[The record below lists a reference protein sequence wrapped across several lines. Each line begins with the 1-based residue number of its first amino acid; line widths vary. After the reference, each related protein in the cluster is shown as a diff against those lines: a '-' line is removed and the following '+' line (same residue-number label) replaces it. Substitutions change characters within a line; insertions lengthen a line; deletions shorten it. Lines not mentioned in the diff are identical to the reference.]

1 MMPSAPVVT
10 GSLVTLLVLLQPCP
24 ASAQGPLQ
32 DDLLAQFTAR
42 LDATVRSVDGVVGY
56 AVVDLISGE
65 QVAARL
71 EREPFPTASA
81 IKVPILYELL
91 KRADEGTLQLDVT
104 KPLERSQVARGSGVL
119 QHLTTPSLSLRD
131 HAALMMILSDN
142 TATNVVIDAVG
153 MANVTAR
160 MHGLGLSDIRLRR
173 KMMDDEAVRRGDE
186 NVASPASL
194 LKSTEL
200 LWKGEGLTP
209 ARRDLGREIM
219 RLVTGAIRSN
229 VPSRVPVFSK
239 TGSLTGVRAETAI
252 VDLPNAPFGI
262 AVMTTYLDEDSAGSR
277 AIGEMAAAAYAYF
290 DRVASSGRYGRR
302 SPVATVFEG
311 GASRGAS
318 LAGEEKARGEH
329 RGDRC
334 PGEVGLDRKADYFR
348 ANTSPVS
355 AASMPNPVPS
365 HQRSA

>member
-1 MMPSAPVVT
+1 MASESMMTPAATVVT
-10 GSLVTLLVLLQPCP
+10 RYLATILALLQPCV

-32 DDLLAQFTAR
+32 DDLRAQLAAR
-42 LDATVRSVDGVVGY
+42 LGAIVRSVDGVVGY
-56 AVVDLISGE
+56 VVVDLTAGE

-91 KRADEGTLQLDVT
+91 KRADEGTLQLDVPQ
-104 KPLERSQVARGSGVL
+104 PLNRSQVVAGSGVL

-153 MANVTAR
+153 MSSVTAR
-160 MHGLGLSDIRLRR
+160 MRTFGLGDVLLRR
-173 KMMDDEAVRRGDE
+173 KMLDDEAVRRGDE

-209 ARRDLGREIM
+209 ARRDVGREIL
-219 RLVTGAIRSN
+219 RLVSGAIRTSI
-229 VPSRVPVFSK
+229 PSRVAVFSK

-252 VDLPNAPFGI
+252 VDVPNAPFGI
-262 AVMTTYLDEDSAGSR
+262 AVMTTYLKEDPAGSR
-277 AIGEMAAAAYAYF
+277 AIGEMAAASYAYF
-290 DRVASSGRYGRR
+290 DRMASSGKYGRR
-302 SPVATVFEG
+302 SPG
-311 GASRGAS
+311 
-318 LAGEEKARGEH
+318 
-329 RGDRC
+329 
-334 PGEVGLDRKADYFR
+334 
-348 ANTSPVS
+348 
-355 AASMPNPVPS
+355 
-365 HQRSA
+365 

>member
-1 MMPSAPVVT
+1 MNFFPTVVT
-10 GSLVTLLVLLQPCP
+10 RSLATIVVLTQPCA

-32 DDLLAQFTAR
+32 DDLRAQLSAR
-42 LDATVRSVDGVVGY
+42 LEAIARAVDGVVGF
-56 AVVDLISGE
+56 AVMDLTSGE

-91 KRADEGTLQLDVT
+91 KRADEGTLQLDAPQ
-104 KPLERSQVARGSGVL
+104 PLNRSQVAGGSGVL
-119 QHLTTPSLSLRD
+119 RHLTTPSLSLRD

-160 MHGLGLSDIRLRR
+160 MHRFGLGDIQLRR
-173 KMMDDEAVRRGDE
+173 KMMDDAAVRRGDE
-186 NVASPASL
+186 NVASPVSL

-219 RLVTGAIRSN
+219 LLVSGAIRSII
-229 VPSRVPVFSK
+229 PSRIEVFSK

-262 AVMTTYLDEDSAGSR
+262 AVMTTYLSEDSAGSR

-290 DRVASSGRYGRR
+290 DRIASSGRYGRR
-302 SPVATVFEG
+302 SPVATVF
-311 GASRGAS
+311 
-318 LAGEEKARGEH
+318 AGEKATSSAGLPREKQNVLPTRVTAQIG
-329 RGDRC
+329 
-334 PGEVGLDRKADYFR
+334 PPTF
-348 ANTSPVS
+348 
-355 AASMPNPVPS
+355 
-365 HQRSA
+365 